1 MIRHVAMFK
10 WKDGVTAEHADH
22 TAAVLRA
29 LPAVIPELVS
39 YHVGRD
45 LGISNGN
52 FDFCVVAEVHSVEAF
67 AAYRDHPQHQ
77 AVLQEYIVPHI
88 AQRVAVQFSS

>member
-1 MIRHVAMFK
+1 MIRHVAMFR
-10 WKDGVTAEHADH
+10 WKAGVTAEHADH

-29 LPAVIPELVS
+29 LPAAIPELVS

-52 FDFCVVAEVHSVEAF
+52 FDFCVVAELHSVEAF
-67 AAYRDHPQHQ
+67 EAYRDHPQHQ
-77 AVLQEYIVPHI
+77 AVLKEYIVPHI
-88 AQRVAVQFSS
+88 AERTAVQFSS